1 MAIPPKFVMAF
12 VPACTAKPP
21 ICVNDRENVFS
32 CGTIIVG
39 MNAIMTNLGSI
50 ALQSGENKECR
61 IYKNI
66 NNRANNFATPKITP
80 NSVNSQL
87 LHNDDDN

>member
-1 MAIPPKFVMAF
+1 MN
-12 VPACTAKPP
+12 T
-21 ICVNDRENVFS
+21 FS
-32 CGTIIVG
+32 RSFGFAVHAGT
-39 MNAIMTNLGSI
+39 NAMTNLGGI
-50 ALQSGENKECR
+50 AIQRGMSV
-61 IYKNI
+61 YKNI